1 MTLEKKQNPFI
12 SLKDAI
18 TKTADSPVMQ
28 YIFWGIPA
36 GPSVTL
42 IAARAKA
49 GKTIAC
55 ENFAL
60 ALVDEDCNEF
70 LGLKIATVD
79 KVAILSFEE
88 ALVNRT
94 QRQIKQTSAYT
105 ATNNTNTAV
114 DEKIFVFDTDY
125 YQFLADD
132 NQRTELLQSLKELNP
147 NVVFIDSLGRLAVGQ
162 IEDSSFSQQLMLY
175 LRLMAFTLN
184 CPIIVLHH
192 TVKAKKSDSVEL
204 SSMAGS
210 RVLAQESDAVFT
222 IVEGYNPGERI
233 LKPLAFRYS
242 GDDNADITFRIN
254 KDCLLEF
261 VGANNFVDNTMIKK
275 KKEDI
280 LHEYFQRNCTATLSQ
295 LELHISQNKLMSRST
310 LFEILKNF
318 PIEKIDKSTYRY
330 IHGDCNN
337 ATTQLAKL
345 NSYNPLNNIDN
356 VLN

>member
-1 MTLEKKQNPFI
+1 MTIEKVKSPFI

-18 TKTADSPVMQ
+18 AKTTDSPVME
-28 YIFWGIPA
+28 YLFWGIPMS
-36 GPSVTL
+36 PSVTL
-42 IAARAKA
+42 LAARAKA

-55 ENFAL
+55 ENLAL
-60 ALVDEDCNEF
+60 ALVDEGCNEF

-94 QRQIKQTSAYT
+94 QRQIKQTKAYT

-132 NQRTELLQSLKELNP
+132 NQRNELLQSLKELNP

-175 LRLMAFTLN
+175 LRQMAFTLN

-233 LKPLAFRYS
+233 IKPLAFRYS
-242 GDDNADITFRIN
+242 GDDNADITFKIN
-254 KDCLLEF
+254 EDCLIEYI
-261 VGANNFVDNTMIKK
+261 GARNFTDTTIIKK

-280 LHEYFQRNCTATLSQ
+280 LHEYFQSNCIATLME
-295 LELHISQNKLMSRST
+295 LEQFIAQGKLMSRST

-318 PIEKIDKSTYRY
+318 PVEKIDKSTYRY
-330 IHGDCNN
+330 NKCCAQDTNVKLLNINKPINN
-337 ATTQLAKL
+337 T
-345 NSYNPLNNIDN
+345 SN
-356 VLN
+356 VYI

>member
-1 MTLEKKQNPFI
+1 MTIEKVKSPFI

-18 TKTADSPVMQ
+18 AKTADSPVME
-28 YIFWGIPA
+28 YLFWGIPMS
-36 GPSVTL
+36 PSVTL
-42 IAARAKA
+42 LAARAKA

-55 ENFAL
+55 ENLAL

-70 LGLKIATVD
+70 LGLNIATVD

-94 QRQIKQTSAYT
+94 QRQIKQTKAY
-105 ATNNTNTAV
+105 NKVCNTKTQV
-114 DEKIFVFDTDY
+114 DEKIFVLDTDY

-132 NQRTELLQSLKELNP
+132 KQRNELLASLQALSP
-147 NVVFIDSLGRLAVGQ
+147 HVVFIDSLGRLAVGQ

-175 LRLMAFTLN
+175 LRHMAFTLN

-233 LKPLAFRYS
+233 IKPLAFRYS
-242 GDDNADITFRIN
+242 GDDNADITFKIN
-254 KDCLLEF
+254 EDCLVEYI
-261 VGANNFVDNTMIKK
+261 GASNFTDTTIIKK

-280 LHEYFQRNCTATLSQ
+280 LHEYFMTNCTATLAE
-295 LELHISQNKLMSRST
+295 LEQFINQDKLMSRST
-310 LFEILKNF
+310 LFEILKSF
-318 PIEKIDKSTYRY
+318 PVEKIDKGTYRY
-330 IHGDCNN
+330 NNCN
-337 ATTQLAKL
+337 TTETTTILRNINKPTPSST
-345 NSYNPLNNIDN
+345 NFYN
-356 VLN
+356 

>member
-1 MTLEKKQNPFI
+1 MTIEKVKSPFI

-18 TKTADSPVMQ
+18 AKTADSPVME
-28 YIFWGIPA
+28 YLFWGIPM

-42 IAARAKA
+42 LAARAKA

-55 ENFAL
+55 ENLAL

-70 LGLKIATVD
+70 LGLNIATVD

-94 QRQIKQTSAYT
+94 QRQIKQTKAYT
-105 ATNNTNTAV
+105 TVNNTKTPV
-114 DEKIFVFDTDY
+114 DEKIFVLDADY

-132 NQRTELLQSLKELNP
+132 KQRNELLTSLQALSP
-147 NVVFIDSLGRLAVGQ
+147 DVVFIDSLGRLAVGQ

-175 LRLMAFTLN
+175 LRHIAFTLN

-233 LKPLAFRYS
+233 IKPLAFRYS

-254 KDCLLEF
+254 EDCLVEYI
-261 VGANNFVDNTMIKK
+261 GASNFADTSIIKK

-280 LHEYFQRNCTATLSQ
+280 LHEYFQSNCTATLAE
-295 LELHISQNKLMSRST
+295 LEQFITQEKLMSRST

-318 PIEKIDKSTYRY
+318 PVEKIDKGTYRY
-330 IHGDCNN
+330 NKCSHHE
-337 ATTQLAKL
+337 TTAKL
-345 NSYNPLNNIDN
+345 LNINKPINSNSN
-356 VLN
+356 VYI